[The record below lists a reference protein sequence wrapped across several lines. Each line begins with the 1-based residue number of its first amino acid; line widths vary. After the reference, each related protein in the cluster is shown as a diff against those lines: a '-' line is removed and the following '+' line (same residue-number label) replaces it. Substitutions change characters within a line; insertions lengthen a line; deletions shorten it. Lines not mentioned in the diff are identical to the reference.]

1 MNEQNNSSQAL
12 QVFNNPEF
20 GAIRTAGT
28 SDEPLFCLADVC
40 RILDLQ
46 PSRVKQRLNEGGV
59 TSSKVG
65 VQTGLKLDGT
75 PAIQQVEMIFIDE
88 PNLYKVIMR
97 SDKPQAE
104 AFQDWVCGEVLPTIR
119 KTGGYTI
126 PKTYADALALA
137 AEQAKAIEMQ
147 AAQLNEAKQ
156 HIAIAEEVIEQNE
169 RQLAEQAPKVLFAD
183 SVSASKDAVL
193 IAELAKILTQK
204 GMKIG
209 QNRLFRLMRENGF
222 LCSHGSYYNQ
232 PTQRATEMGLFQL
245 QKGSVSDPY
254 GTTHSFTTPKV
265 TGKGLQYFVN
275 FFLAKTQTA

>member
-1 MNEQNNSSQAL
+1 MNNEQNSNQAL
-12 QVFNNPEF
+12 QVFNSPEF
-20 GAIRTAGT
+20 GAVRTAGT
-28 SDEPLFCLADVC
+28 SEEPLFCLADVC

-46 PSRVKQRLNEGGV
+46 PSRVKQRLNQKGV

-119 KTGGYTI
+119 KTGGYKI

-265 TGKGLQYFVN
+265 TGKGLQYFIN

>member
-1 MNEQNNSSQAL
+1 MNNEQNSNQAL
-12 QVFNNPEF
+12 QVFNSPEF
-20 GAIRTAGT
+20 GAVRTAGT
-28 SDEPLFCLADVC
+28 SEEPLFCLADVC

-46 PSRVKQRLNEGGV
+46 PSRVKQRLNQKGV

-265 TGKGLQYFVN
+265 TGKGLQYFIN

>member
-1 MNEQNNSSQAL
+1 MSNTENSNQAL
-12 QVFNNPEF
+12 QVFNSPEF
-20 GAIRTAGT
+20 GAVRTAGT
-28 SDEPLFCLADVC
+28 SEEPLFCAADICTALGYTNGRKAVTDHC
-40 RILDLQ
+40 DEGDVTKRYTLTQGGNQSITF
-46 PSRVKQRLNEGGV
+46 VNESGLYALIFGSKLESAKAFKRWV
-59 TSSKVG
+59 TS
-65 VQTGLKLDGT
+65 
-75 PAIQQVEMIFIDE
+75 
-88 PNLYKVIMR
+88 
-97 SDKPQAE
+97 
-104 AFQDWVCGEVLPTIR
+104 EVLPTIR

>member
-1 MNEQNNSSQAL
+1 MSNTENSNQAL
-12 QVFNNPEF
+12 QVFNSPEF

-28 SDEPLFCLADVC
+28 SEEPLFCAADICTALGYTNGRKAVTDHC
-40 RILDLQ
+40 DEGDVTKRYTLTQGGNQSITF
-46 PSRVKQRLNEGGV
+46 VNESGLYALIFGSKLESAKAFKRWV
-59 TSSKVG
+59 TS
-65 VQTGLKLDGT
+65 
-75 PAIQQVEMIFIDE
+75 
-88 PNLYKVIMR
+88 
-97 SDKPQAE
+97 
-104 AFQDWVCGEVLPTIR
+104 EVLPTIR

>member
-1 MNEQNNSSQAL
+1 MNETQNTSNQAL

-28 SDEPLFCLADVC
+28 SEEPLFCLRDVC
-40 RILDLQ
+40 AALELRPDG
-46 PSRVKQRLNEGGV
+46 VKNRLEKEYISTVPLLTNGGV
-59 TSSKVG
+59 
-65 VQTGLKLDGT
+65 
-75 PAIQQVEMIFIDE
+75 QQVDFVNEYGLYDAIIDSRKPE
-88 PNLYKVIMR
+88 ARKFRKWIVSEVI
-97 SDKPQAE
+97 
-104 AFQDWVCGEVLPTIR
+104 PTIR

-193 IAELAKILTQK
+193 VAELAKILTQK